1 MNQVSVQPSNR
12 SQLAS
17 PGESFLQKQF
27 NNIPF
32 YFASLGVLGIFLFL
46 LGFILIL
53 ISINKKI
60 DKNNKDQKTKKNED
74 RKIAGIIGY
83 TGIILFCISLFASYF
98 LPIK

>member
-1 MNQVSVQPSNR
+1 MNQVSVQPSNG

-60 DKNNKDQKTKKNED
+60 DKNNKDQKTKRNED
-74 RKIAGIIGY
+74 KKNAGIIAY
-83 TGIILFCISLFASYF
+83 TGIILFSISLFASYF
-98 LPIK
+98 LPLK

>member
-1 MNQVSVQPSNR
+1 MIQVSVQPSNG

-60 DKNNKDQKTKKNED
+60 DKNNKDQKTKRNED
-74 RKIAGIIGY
+74 RKIAGIITY
-83 TGIILFCISLFASYF
+83 TGIILFSISLFASYF